1 MPQPNQL
8 QFFASPDEFRRWLA
22 GNHADATE
30 LWVGFY
36 KRDSGRPSI
45 SWPESVDEALCY
57 GWIDG
62 IRKSVSVEVYTIR
75 FTPRKRGSI
84 WSNVNIR
91 KAQELVRTGRMQ
103 APGMRALEARDDRKS
118 GVYSFERRQEAKLT
132 RRERAQFRENR
143 AAWSFFE
150 AQPAGYRRLCLHW
163 VVSAKRVDT
172 RERRLNTLIADSAAG
187 RRIAPLRRPGDR
199 KA

>member
-1 MPQPNQL
+1 MPRPEQL
-8 QFFASPDEFRRWLA
+8 QFFASPEEFRRWLA
-22 GNHADATE
+22 DNHAEATE

-45 SWPESVDEALCY
+45 TWPESVDEALCY

-62 IRKSVSVEVYTIR
+62 IRKSVSVEAYTIR

-84 WSNVNIR
+84 WSKVNID

-103 APGMRALEARDDRKS
+103 PPGMRALEARDETKS
-118 GVYSFERRQEAKLT
+118 GVYSFERSQEAKLT
-132 RRERAQFRENR
+132 PREQKQLRANR
-143 AAWSFFE
+143 KAWTFFE
-150 AQPAGYRRLCLHW
+150 AQPPGYRRVCLHW
-163 VVSAKRVDT
+163 VVSAKRPET

-187 RRIAPLRRPGDR
+187 RRIAPLRRPGD
-199 KA
+199 K